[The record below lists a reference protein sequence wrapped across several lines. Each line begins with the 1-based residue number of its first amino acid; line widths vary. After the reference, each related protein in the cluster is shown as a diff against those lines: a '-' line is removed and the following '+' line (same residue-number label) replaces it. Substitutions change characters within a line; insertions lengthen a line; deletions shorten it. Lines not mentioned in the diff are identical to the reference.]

1 MRITKPYL
9 ARFARKFED
18 GTDDSVAPGSSSQNA
33 SSTRRPSHGTTFTKV
48 RSETSDD
55 Q

>member
-1 MRITKPYL
+1 MHITKPYL
-9 ARFARKFED
+9 AKFARKFED
-18 GTDDSVAPGSSSQNA
+18 DTDNSVALGSSSQNA
-33 SSTRRPSHGTTFTKV
+33 SSARRPSHGTVFTKV